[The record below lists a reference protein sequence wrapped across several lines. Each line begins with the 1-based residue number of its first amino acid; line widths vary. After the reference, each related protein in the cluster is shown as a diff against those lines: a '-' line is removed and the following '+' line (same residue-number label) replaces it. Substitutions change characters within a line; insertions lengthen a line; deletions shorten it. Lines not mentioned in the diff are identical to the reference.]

1 MTEPVTEPV
10 TTSTTELMTKSMTR
24 PTPLPRRA
32 LFLLPLLVFAVVA
45 GYFLW
50 GLVTDRD
57 PNLVP
62 SALIDKPA
70 PAFDLPPVEGFD
82 VPGLATADLKNG
94 EVALVNFFASWC
106 FPCRAEHPFL
116 MELAEDGGVRVLGI
130 AYRDRPEDTRRWLG
144 RFGNPYER
152 VGVDDRGRTGI
163 DFGVSGVPETF
174 VIDRTGRI
182 RYQHIGP
189 LMESD
194 IEDKIVPL
202 VESLSQ

>member
-1 MTEPVTEPV
+1 MT
-10 TTSTTELMTKSMTR
+10 
-24 PTPLPRRA
+24 RRA
-32 LFLLPLLVFAVVA
+32 LYLLPLLLFALVA

-50 GLVTDRD
+50 GLASDRN

-70 PAFDLPPVEGFD
+70 PAFDLPPLEGLD
-82 VPGLATADLKNG
+82 RPGLATSDLQNG

-106 FPCRAEHPFL
+106 LPCRAEHPLL
-116 MELAEDGGVRVLGI
+116 MDLAESGVRVLGI
-130 AYRDRPEDTRRWLG
+130 DFRDSPEDARRWLG
-144 RFGNPYER
+144 QSGNPYER
-152 VGVDDRGRTGI
+152 IGVDERGRTSI

-174 VIDRTGRI
+174 VIDREGRI

-189 LMESD
+189 LMARD

-202 VESLSQ
+202 IESLSE

>member
-1 MTEPVTEPV
+1 MTEPATEPA
-10 TTSTTELMTKSMTR
+10 TKSMTKSLTR
-24 PTPLPRRA
+24 ATPLPRRA

-50 GLVTDRD
+50 GLVTDRN

-70 PAFDLPPVEGFD
+70 PAFDLPPIEDFD
-82 VPGLATADLKNG
+82 RPGLATADLGNG

-106 FPCRAEHPFL
+106 LPCRAEHPFL
-116 MELAEDGGVRVLGI
+116 MDLAEDGGVRVLGI
-130 AYRDRPEDTRRWLG
+130 A
-144 RFGNPYER
+144 YER

-189 LMESD
+189 LMASD
-194 IEDKIVPL
+194 IEDKILPL
-202 VESLSQ
+202 IESLSE

>member
-1 MTEPVTEPV
+1 M
-10 TTSTTELMTKSMTR
+10 
-24 PTPLPRRA
+24 PRRA
-32 LFLLPLLVFAVVA
+32 LYLLPLLLFAVIA

-50 GLVTDRD
+50 GLASDRN

-70 PAFDLPPVEGFD
+70 PAFDLPPLEGLD
-82 VPGLATADLKNG
+82 RPGLATADLQNG

-106 FPCRAEHPFL
+106 LPCRAEHPLL
-116 MELAEDGGVRVLGI
+116 MGLAESGGVRVLGI
-130 AYRDRPEDTRRWLG
+130 AYRDKPEDARRWLG
-144 RFGNPYER
+144 QYGNPYER
-152 VGVDDRGRTGI
+152 VGVDDRGRTSI

-174 VIDRTGRI
+174 VIDREGRI

-189 LMESD
+189 LMASD

-202 VESLSQ
+202 IESLSE

>member
-1 MTEPVTEPV
+1 M
-10 TTSTTELMTKSMTR
+10 
-24 PTPLPRRA
+24 PRRA
-32 LFLLPLLVFAVVA
+32 LYLLPLLLFAVIA

-50 GLVTDRD
+50 GLASDRN

-70 PAFDLPPVEGFD
+70 PAFDLPPLEGLGR
-82 VPGLATADLKNG
+82 PGLATADLQNG

-106 FPCRAEHPFL
+106 LPCRAEHPLL
-116 MELAEDGGVRVLGI
+116 MDLAESGVRVLGI
-130 AYRDRPEDTRRWLG
+130 AYRDKPEDARRWLG
-144 RFGNPYER
+144 QYGNPYER
-152 VGVDDRGRTGI
+152 VGVDDRGRTSI

-174 VIDRTGRI
+174 VIDREGRI

-189 LMESD
+189 LMASD

-202 VESLSQ
+202 IESLSQ

>member
-1 MTEPVTEPV
+1 MTESSTNSVTSP
-10 TTSTTELMTKSMTR
+10 M
-24 PTPLPRRA
+24 TPLKTPLSRRA

-50 GLVTDRD
+50 GLASGRD

-70 PAFDLPPVEGFD
+70 PAFDLPPIEGFD
-82 VPGLATADLKNG
+82 RPGLARADLENG
-94 EVALVNFFASWC
+94 EVAVVNFFASWC
-106 FPCRAEHPFL
+106 FPCRAEHPLL
-116 MELAEDGGVRVLGI
+116 MDLAESGTVRVLGI
-130 AYRDRPEDTRRWLG
+130 NFRDRPEDARRWLG

-152 VGVDDRGRTGI
+152 VGADERGRTGI

-174 VIDRTGRI
+174 VIDGTGRI

-194 IEDKIVPL
+194 IEDTIVPL